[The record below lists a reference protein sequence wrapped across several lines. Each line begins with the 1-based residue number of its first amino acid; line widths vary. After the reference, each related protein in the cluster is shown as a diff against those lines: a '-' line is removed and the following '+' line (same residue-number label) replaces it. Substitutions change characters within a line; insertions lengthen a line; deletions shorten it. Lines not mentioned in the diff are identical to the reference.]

1 LRVDRSEV
9 PPNRPVPAV
18 GRERPFELDLPPVE
32 LGRVGEV
39 FGALSAVGIDYA
51 QLVASV
57 EQIPDFVPEKLTAP
71 LKPPEHKSSC
81 PLSA

>member
-1 LRVDRSEV
+1 
-9 PPNRPVPAV
+9 
-18 GRERPFELDLPPVE
+18 
-32 LGRVGEV
+32 V